1 MDPENYDNYG
11 GVEHLKYCFEVCCGN
26 FHLHCRRA
34 CFCWFV
40 CSHAWNFDK
49 VFPPICFRI
58 FIFKISCQRQYNLN
72 QFNNMILY
80 LLVRIHRIGIGIL
93 KVIVGLN
100 GIGTCTY
107 VSNPTAWYLISGG
120 WVMNVCI
127 WNLSSHKRNCLLDQ
141 GRGLGRGQILKFPH
155 SLYFLYK
162 KIEFIYKI

>member
-107 VSNPTAWYLISGG
+107 VSNPTAWYLLNIRWMGDEC
-120 WVMNVCI
+120 MY
-127 WNLSSHKRNCLLDQ
+127 
-141 GRGLGRGQILKFPH
+141 LKFIFPQ
-155 SLYFLYK
+155 K
-162 KIEFIYKI
+162 KLSFGPGQRIGEGADFEIPPLPLFFI